1 MFATTIAIAPI
12 FGIIVLGHLLRR
24 GGIPSLDFW
33 NLNDKLVYWVLMPAL
48 LFRQMSTA
56 TFDAELVE
64 DYAVV
69 ILGSFATALAVGIAA
84 PRLIR
89 CTAPVASSIMQGAA
103 RHNTFIA
110 LAVAER
116 LYGPEGL
123 ALAALATAML
133 IPTTNISVV
142 SVMVG
147 MLNPAQ
153 GGRLAGAILKD
164 LARNPLL
171 LAVGLGVAWNFA
183 FDAAP
188 LPVLHDV
195 ARILGAAA
203 LPIVLMC
210 VGANLRFRA
219 MAVSVLPI
227 AISTVAKMVIFPL
240 AVVALARLVGLNDT
254 QTMVALLFGAA
265 PTASAAYT
273 LARQLGGDAPL
284 MAAIMTVQTAIAFV
298 TLPATLALV
307 DGLLAAG

>member
-1 MFATTIAIAPI
+1 M
-12 FGIIVLGHLLRR
+12 LGHLLRR
-24 GGIPSLDFW
+24 GGVPSLDFW

-56 TFDAELVE
+56 TFDAELVS

-69 ILGSFATALAVGIAA
+69 ILGSFAAA
-84 PRLIR
+84 
-89 CTAPVASSIMQGAA
+89 
-103 RHNTFIA
+103 
-110 LAVAER
+110 
-116 LYGPEGL
+116 
-123 ALAALATAML
+123 
-133 IPTTNISVV
+133 
-142 SVMVG
+142 
-147 MLNPAQ
+147 
-153 GGRLAGAILKD
+153 
-164 LARNPLL
+164 

-188 LPVLHDV
+188 APVLHDV

-227 AISTVAKMVIFPL
+227 AISTVAKMAVFPL
-240 AVVALARLVGLNDT
+240 AVLALARLVGLSET

-265 PTASAAYT
+265 PTASSAYT

-284 MAAIMTVQTAIAFV
+284 MAAIMTVQTAIAFIS
-298 TLPATLALV
+298 LPATLAFV
-307 DGLLAAG
+307 SGLLAVS